1 MSRRNRWFL
10 HFAIL
15 ALLLLAAW
23 MFVDFAALGT
33 ALRRAPL
40 PTVAVL
46 VVAYCLDRL
55 AMALKWQ
62 PLLRAVGIHIP
73 LREVV
78 LIYFE
83 ASFVGRALP
92 TALGGDA
99 LRIYR
104 VSKISGQTAA
114 VVSAAAVEKIA
125 GIIAAALIAS
135 FGAIWLA
142 RDLAEAELHPLLIAV
157 PGCAALTVVLFGVSL
172 STKIGATLVGWLPG
186 AAVRRAATKFLE
198 AYQAY
203 RKKRGVIV
211 SGIVYSLLE
220 QALQVAILFFAAR
233 AVGITAPTGV
243 LVAVL
248 AVSEFLRK
256 IAIVLE
262 GWGLATIVTVGVL
275 ALAGIDEN
283 EAFALAILATLIAW
297 LAVLPGGLLLLRARR
312 SENED

>member
-1 MSRRNRWFL
+1 MSRRSRWFL

-23 MFVDFAALGT
+23 MFVDFAALGR

-157 PGCAALTVVLFGVSL
+157 PGCAALTVVLITRWRRVFSRRW
-172 STKIGATLVGWLPG
+172 SASYWIG
-186 AAVRRAATKFLE
+186 
-198 AYQAY
+198 
-203 RKKRGVIV
+203 
-211 SGIVYSLLE
+211 
-220 QALQVAILFFAAR
+220 LFFEHEMQHVWKSLTSSRGSTIQNGAIHQLVICHR
-233 AVGITAPTGV
+233 LNSRRDIT
-243 LVAVL
+243 
-248 AVSEFLRK
+248 SK
-256 IAIVLE
+256 I
-262 GWGLATIVTVGVL
+262 TKS
-275 ALAGIDEN
+275 
-283 EAFALAILATLIAW
+283 
-297 LAVLPGGLLLLRARR
+297 GGY
-312 SENED
+312 